1 MDWGDFDL
9 PFNKEKKMLKYFS
22 IAAMIL
28 VLIIFATLGVA
39 GQHYVD
45 SKRLIQPKFTQLTPD
60 AQRQV
65 NCLASN
71 IYFEARNEPLQGQ
84 IAVAFVTLNR
94 VDSPDFPDTICDV
107 VKQKTRVE
115 RIGDRRIVCQFSWY
129 CETDPKW
136 QYYNM
141 LLTND
146 TTKKYNE
153 ILEVAIHVYANH
165 EKLRDPTNGSL
176 FYHADYVSPNWR
188 NLERHVVI
196 GRHIFYKVR
205 ENI

>member
-1 MDWGDFDL
+1 
-9 PFNKEKKMLKYFS
+9 MLKYFS
-22 IAAMIL
+22 IAAMVA

-45 SKRLIQPKFTQLTPD
+45 ANKLIQPKYTQLTPE

-65 NCLASN
+65 SCLASN
-71 IYFEARNEPLQGQ
+71 IYFEARSEPVDGQ

-94 VDSPDFPDTICDV
+94 VASKDFPDNICDV
-107 VKQKTRVE
+107 VKQKSRVE
-115 RIGDRRIVCQFSWY
+115 RIGDKRIVCQFSWY
-129 CETDPKW
+129 CETKPKG

-146 TTKKYNE
+146 TTKKYNDV
-153 ILEVAIHVYANH
+153 LEVAIHVYANQ
-165 EKLRDPTNGSL
+165 EKLIDPTNGSL

-188 NLERHVVI
+188 NLDRHVVI
-196 GRHIFYKVR
+196 GRHIFYRVK
-205 ENI
+205 ESI

>member
-1 MDWGDFDL
+1 
-9 PFNKEKKMLKYFS
+9 MLKYFS
-22 IAAMIL
+22 IAAMVV

-45 SKRLIQPKFTQLTPD
+45 SSRIIQPKFSQLTLE

-65 NCLASN
+65 SCLASN
-71 IYFEARNEPLQGQ
+71 IYFEARSEPRDGQ

-94 VDSPDFPDTICDV
+94 VDSASFPDNICDV
-107 VKQKTRVE
+107 VKQKSRVE
-115 RIGDRRIVCQFSWY
+115 KIGDKRVVCQFSWY
-129 CETDPKW
+129 CESTPKLTH
-136 QYYNM
+136 YNM
-141 LLTND
+141 QLTNHQPR
-146 TTKKYNE
+146 KYNE
-153 ILEVAIHVYANH
+153 ILDVALYVYANH

-188 NLERHVVI
+188 NLDRHVVI

-205 ENI
+205 DNI

>member
-1 MDWGDFDL
+1 
-9 PFNKEKKMLKYFS
+9 MLKYFS
-22 IAAMIL
+22 IAAMVA

-45 SKRLIQPKFTQLTPD
+45 SNRIIQPKFTQLTPE

-71 IYFEARNEPLQGQ
+71 IYFESRNEPVEGQ

-94 VDSPDFPDTICDV
+94 VDSPDFPDNICDV
-107 VKQKTRVE
+107 VKQKKRVAS
-115 RIGDRRIVCQFSWY
+115 IGDKRVVCQFSWY
-129 CETDPKW
+129 CESKPKW

-141 LLTND
+141 LLTNE
-146 TTKKYNE
+146 TTKKYNDV
-153 ILEVAIHVYANH
+153 LEVAILVYANH

-176 FYHADYVSPNWR
+176 YYHADYVSPNWR
-188 NLERHVVI
+188 NLERHVTI

-205 ENI
+205 NDT

>member
-1 MDWGDFDL
+1 
-9 PFNKEKKMLKYFS
+9 MLKYFS
-22 IAAMIL
+22 IAAMIA
-28 VLIIFATLGVA
+28 VLIIFATLGIA

-45 SKRLIQPKFTQLTPD
+45 EKKLIQPKYTQLTSE

-65 NCLASN
+65 SCLASN
-71 IYFEARNEPLQGQ
+71 IYFEARSEPRDGQ

-94 VDSPDFPDTICDV
+94 VESRDFPDTICDV
-107 VKQKTRVE
+107 VKQKAQVQ
-115 RIGDRRIVCQFSWY
+115 RIGDKRVVCQFSWY
-129 CETDPKW
+129 CETKPKW

-141 LLTND
+141 LLTNG

-153 ILEVAIHVYANH
+153 ILEVALHVYANH

-188 NLERHVVI
+188 NLERHVTI
-196 GRHIFYKVR
+196 GRHIFYKSK
-205 ENI
+205 ESI

>member
-1 MDWGDFDL
+1 
-9 PFNKEKKMLKYFS
+9 MLKYFS
-22 IAAMIL
+22 IAAMVA

-45 SKRLIQPKFTQLTPD
+45 ANKLIQPKYTQLTPE

-65 NCLASN
+65 SCLASN
-71 IYFEARNEPLQGQ
+71 IYFEARSEPVDGQ

-94 VDSPDFPDTICDV
+94 VASQDFPNTICDV
-107 VKQKTRVE
+107 VKQKSRVE
-115 RIGDRRIVCQFSWY
+115 RIGDKRIVCQFSWY
-129 CETDPKW
+129 CETKPKG

-146 TTKKYNE
+146 TTKKYNDV
-153 ILEVAIHVYANH
+153 LEVAIHVYANQ
-165 EKLRDPTNGSL
+165 EKLIDPTNGSL

-188 NLERHVVI
+188 NLDRHVII
-196 GRHIFYKVR
+196 GRHIFYRVK
-205 ENI
+205 ESI

>member
-1 MDWGDFDL
+1 
-9 PFNKEKKMLKYFS
+9 MLKYFS
-22 IAAMIL
+22 IAAMVA

-45 SKRLIQPKFTQLTPD
+45 ANKLIQPKYTQLTPE

-65 NCLASN
+65 SCLASN
-71 IYFEARNEPLQGQ
+71 IYFEARSEPVDGQ

-94 VDSPDFPDTICDV
+94 VASQDFPNTICDV
-107 VKQKTRVE
+107 VKQKSRVE
-115 RIGDRRIVCQFSWY
+115 RIGDKRIVCQFSWY
-129 CETDPKW
+129 CETKPKG

-146 TTKKYNE
+146 TTKKYNDV
-153 ILEVAIHVYANH
+153 LEVAIHVYANQ
-165 EKLRDPTNGSL
+165 EKLIDPTNGSL
-176 FYHADYVSPNWR
+176 FYHADYVRPNWR
-188 NLERHVVI
+188 NLDRHVII
-196 GRHIFYKVR
+196 GRHIFYRVK

>member
-1 MDWGDFDL
+1 
-9 PFNKEKKMLKYFS
+9 MLKYFS
-22 IAAMIL
+22 IAAMVA

-45 SKRLIQPKFTQLTPD
+45 ENRLIQPKYTQLTPE

-65 NCLASN
+65 SCLASN
-71 IYFEARNEPLQGQ
+71 IYFEARSEPVDGQ

-94 VDSPDFPDTICDV
+94 VASKDFPDNICDV
-107 VKQKTRVE
+107 VKQKSRVE

-129 CETDPKW
+129 CETKPKG

-146 TTKKYNE
+146 TTKKYNDV
-153 ILEVAIHVYANH
+153 LEVAIHVYANQ
-165 EKLRDPTNGSL
+165 EKLIDPTNGSL

-188 NLERHVVI
+188 NLDRHVII
-196 GRHIFYKVR
+196 GRHIFYRVK
-205 ENI
+205 ESI

>member
-1 MDWGDFDL
+1 
-9 PFNKEKKMLKYFS
+9 MLKYFS
-22 IAAMIL
+22 IAAMVA
-28 VLIIFATLGVA
+28 VLIIFATLGIA

-45 SKRLIQPKFTQLTPD
+45 SKRIIQPKYSQLTPE

-65 NCLASN
+65 SCLASN
-71 IYFEARNEPLQGQ
+71 IYFEARSEPREGQ

-94 VDSPDFPDTICDV
+94 VESSEFPDTICDV
-107 VKQKTRVE
+107 VKQKKRVE
-115 RIGDRRIVCQFSWY
+115 SIGDKRVVCQFSWY
-129 CETDPKW
+129 CESTPKW

-146 TTKKYNE
+146 TTKKYNDV
-153 ILEVAIHVYANH
+153 LEVAIYVYANQ

-176 FYHADYVSPNWR
+176 YYHADYVNPNWR
-188 NLERHVVI
+188 NLDRHVTI
-196 GRHIFYKVR
+196 GRHIFYKVK

>member
-1 MDWGDFDL
+1 
-9 PFNKEKKMLKYFS
+9 MLKYFS
-22 IAAMIL
+22 IAAMVA

-45 SKRLIQPKFTQLTPD
+45 ANKLIQPKYTQLTLE

-65 NCLASN
+65 SCLASN
-71 IYFEARNEPLQGQ
+71 IYFEARSEPVDGQ

-94 VDSPDFPDTICDV
+94 VASKDFPDNICDV
-107 VKQKTRVE
+107 VKQKSRVE
-115 RIGDRRIVCQFSWY
+115 RIGDKRIVCQFSWY
-129 CETDPKW
+129 CETKPKG

-146 TTKKYNE
+146 TTKKYNDV
-153 ILEVAIHVYANH
+153 LEVAIHVYANQ
-165 EKLRDPTNGSL
+165 EKLIDPTNGSL

-188 NLERHVVI
+188 NLDRHVII
-196 GRHIFYKVR
+196 GRHIFYRVK
-205 ENI
+205 ESI

>member
-1 MDWGDFDL
+1 
-9 PFNKEKKMLKYFS
+9 MLKYFS
-22 IAAMIL
+22 IAAMVA

-45 SKRLIQPKFTQLTPD
+45 ANKLIQPKYTQLTLE

-65 NCLASN
+65 SCLASN
-71 IYFEARNEPLQGQ
+71 IYFEARSEPVDGQ

-94 VDSPDFPDTICDV
+94 VASKDFPDNICDV
-107 VKQKTRVE
+107 VKQKSRVE
-115 RIGDRRIVCQFSWY
+115 RIGDKRIVCQFSWY
-129 CETDPKW
+129 CETKPKG

-146 TTKKYNE
+146 TTKKYNDV
-153 ILEVAIHVYANH
+153 LEVAIYVYANQ
-165 EKLRDPTNGSL
+165 EKLIDPTNGSL

-188 NLERHVVI
+188 NLDRHVTI
-196 GRHIFYKVR
+196 GRHIFYKVK
-205 ENI
+205 ESI

>member
-1 MDWGDFDL
+1 
-9 PFNKEKKMLKYFS
+9 MLKYFS
-22 IAAMIL
+22 IAAMVA

-45 SKRLIQPKFTQLTPD
+45 ANKLIQPKYTQLTPE

-65 NCLASN
+65 SCLASN
-71 IYFEARNEPLQGQ
+71 IYFEARSEPVDGQ

-94 VDSPDFPDTICDV
+94 VASKDFPDNICDV
-107 VKQKTRVE
+107 VKQKSRVE
-115 RIGDRRIVCQFSWY
+115 RIGDKRIVCQFSWY
-129 CETDPKW
+129 CETKPKG

-146 TTKKYNE
+146 TTKKYNDV
-153 ILEVAIHVYANH
+153 LEVAIHVYANQ
-165 EKLRDPTNGSL
+165 EKLIDPTNGSL

-188 NLERHVVI
+188 NLDRHVII
-196 GRHIFYKVR
+196 GRHIFYRVK
-205 ENI
+205 ESI

>member
-1 MDWGDFDL
+1 
-9 PFNKEKKMLKYFS
+9 MLKYFS
-22 IAAMIL
+22 IAAMVA

-45 SKRLIQPKFTQLTPD
+45 EKKLIQPKYTQLTPE

-65 NCLASN
+65 SCLASN
-71 IYFEARNEPLQGQ
+71 IYFEARSEPVDGQ

-94 VDSPDFPDTICDV
+94 VASKDFPDNICDV
-107 VKQKTRVE
+107 VKQKSRVE
-115 RIGDRRIVCQFSWY
+115 RIGDKRIVCQFSWY
-129 CETDPKW
+129 CETKPKG

-146 TTKKYNE
+146 TTKKYNDV
-153 ILEVAIHVYANH
+153 LEVAIHVYANQ
-165 EKLRDPTNGSL
+165 EKLIDPTNGSL

-188 NLERHVVI
+188 NLDRHVVI
-196 GRHIFYKVR
+196 GRHIFYRVK
-205 ENI
+205 ESI

>member
-1 MDWGDFDL
+1 
-9 PFNKEKKMLKYFS
+9 MLKYFS
-22 IAAMIL
+22 IAAMVA

-45 SKRLIQPKFTQLTPD
+45 ANKLIQPKYTQLTPE

-65 NCLASN
+65 SCLASN
-71 IYFEARNEPLQGQ
+71 IYFEARSEPVDGQ

-94 VDSPDFPDTICDV
+94 VASKDFPDNICDV
-107 VKQKTRVE
+107 VKQKSRVE

-129 CETDPKW
+129 CETKPKG

-146 TTKKYNE
+146 TTKKYNDV
-153 ILEVAIHVYANH
+153 LEVAIHVYANQ
-165 EKLRDPTNGSL
+165 EKLIDPTNGSL

-188 NLERHVVI
+188 NLDRHVII
-196 GRHIFYKVR
+196 GRHIFYRVK
-205 ENI
+205 ESI

>member
-1 MDWGDFDL
+1 
-9 PFNKEKKMLKYFS
+9 MLKYFS
-22 IAAMIL
+22 IAAMVA

-45 SKRLIQPKFTQLTPD
+45 ENRLIQPKYTQLTPE

-65 NCLASN
+65 SCLASN
-71 IYFEARNEPLQGQ
+71 IYFEARSEPVDGQ

-94 VDSPDFPDTICDV
+94 VASKDFPDNICDV
-107 VKQKTRVE
+107 VKQKSRVE

-129 CETDPKW
+129 CETKPKG

-146 TTKKYNE
+146 TTKKYNDV
-153 ILEVAIHVYANH
+153 LEVAIHVYANQ
-165 EKLRDPTNGSL
+165 EKLIDPTNGSL
-176 FYHADYVSPNWR
+176 FYHADYVRPNWR
-188 NLERHVVI
+188 NLDRHVII
-196 GRHIFYKVR
+196 GRHIFYRVK

>member
-1 MDWGDFDL
+1 
-9 PFNKEKKMLKYFS
+9 MLKYFS
-22 IAAMIL
+22 IAAMVA

-45 SKRLIQPKFTQLTPD
+45 EKKLIQPKYTQLTPE

-65 NCLASN
+65 SCLASN
-71 IYFEARNEPLQGQ
+71 IYFEARSEPVDGQ

-94 VDSPDFPDTICDV
+94 VASKDFPDNICDV
-107 VKQKTRVE
+107 VKQKSRVE
-115 RIGDRRIVCQFSWY
+115 RIGDKRIVCQFSWY
-129 CETDPKW
+129 CETKPKG

-146 TTKKYNE
+146 TTKKYNDV
-153 ILEVAIHVYANH
+153 LEVAIHVYANQ
-165 EKLRDPTNGSL
+165 EKLIDPTNGSL
-176 FYHADYVSPNWR
+176 FYHADYVRPNWR
-188 NLERHVVI
+188 NLDRHVII
-196 GRHIFYKVR
+196 GRHIFYRVK

>member
-1 MDWGDFDL
+1 
-9 PFNKEKKMLKYFS
+9 MLKYFS
-22 IAAMIL
+22 IAAMVA

-45 SKRLIQPKFTQLTPD
+45 EKKLIQPKYTQLTPE

-65 NCLASN
+65 SCLASN
-71 IYFEARNEPLQGQ
+71 IYFEARSEPVDGQ

-94 VDSPDFPDTICDV
+94 VASKDFPDNICDV
-107 VKQKTRVE
+107 VKQKSRVE

-129 CETDPKW
+129 CETKPKG

-146 TTKKYNE
+146 TTKKYNDV
-153 ILEVAIHVYANH
+153 LEVAIHVYANQ
-165 EKLRDPTNGSL
+165 EKLIDPTNGSL
-176 FYHADYVSPNWR
+176 FYHADYVRPNWR
-188 NLERHVVI
+188 NLDRHVII
-196 GRHIFYKVR
+196 GRHIFYRVK

>member
-1 MDWGDFDL
+1 
-9 PFNKEKKMLKYFS
+9 MLKYFS
-22 IAAMIL
+22 IAAMVA

-45 SKRLIQPKFTQLTPD
+45 EKKLIQPKYTQLTPE

-65 NCLASN
+65 SCLASN
-71 IYFEARNEPLQGQ
+71 IYFEARSEPVDGQ

-94 VDSPDFPDTICDV
+94 VASKDFPDNICDV
-107 VKQKTRVE
+107 VKQKSRVE
-115 RIGDRRIVCQFSWY
+115 RIGDKRIVCQFSWY
-129 CETDPKW
+129 CETKPKG

-146 TTKKYNE
+146 TTKKYNDV
-153 ILEVAIHVYANH
+153 LEVAIHVYANQ
-165 EKLRDPTNGSL
+165 EKLIDPTNGSL

-188 NLERHVVI
+188 NLDRHVII
-196 GRHIFYKVR
+196 GRHIFYRVK
-205 ENI
+205 ESI

>member
-1 MDWGDFDL
+1 
-9 PFNKEKKMLKYFS
+9 MLKYFS
-22 IAAMIL
+22 IAAMVA

-45 SKRLIQPKFTQLTPD
+45 ANKLIQPKYTQLTPE

-65 NCLASN
+65 SCLASN
-71 IYFEARNEPLQGQ
+71 IYFEARSEPVDGQ

-94 VDSPDFPDTICDV
+94 VASKDFPDNICDV
-107 VKQKTRVE
+107 VKQKSRVE
-115 RIGDRRIVCQFSWY
+115 RIGDKRIVCQFSWY
-129 CETDPKW
+129 CETKPKG

-146 TTKKYNE
+146 TTKKYNDV
-153 ILEVAIHVYANH
+153 LEVAIHVYANQ
-165 EKLRDPTNGSL
+165 EKLIDPTNGSL
-176 FYHADYVSPNWR
+176 FYHADYVRPNWR
-188 NLERHVVI
+188 NLDRHVII
-196 GRHIFYKVR
+196 GRHIFYRVK